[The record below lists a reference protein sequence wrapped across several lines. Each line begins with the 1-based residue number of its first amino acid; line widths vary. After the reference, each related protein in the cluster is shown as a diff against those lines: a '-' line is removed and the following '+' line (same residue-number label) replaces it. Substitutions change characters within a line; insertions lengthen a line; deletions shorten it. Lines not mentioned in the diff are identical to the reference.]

1 MQIDVRE
8 AAKLL
13 NVSDKTV
20 YRWVKKGDLPHFKS
34 DGSIRFYRSE
44 LLDWALNNRINVAA
58 DFRGDTDTN
67 TSVSTGLKEALA
79 AGGIHYR
86 ICGNTISETLTAVTQ
101 QLTVLDESDRDL
113 LLQFLLARES
123 LGSTGIGGGISI
135 PHPRNPIITNIPS
148 PIISLCFLENPIDY
162 KAIDG
167 VPVDTFFLL
176 ICPTV
181 KDHLT
186 MLSRI
191 AYALRDPDFMKVI
204 KEKANRETLLEQAD
218 IIDKKINLNKEK
230 QQ

>member
-20 YRWVKKGDLPHFKS
+20 YRWVKQGVLPHFKS
-34 DGSIRFYRSE
+34 DGNIKFYRSE

-58 DFRGDTDTN
+58 DFRGNIDTS
-67 TSVSTGLKEALA
+67 TSVSTSLKKALTS
-79 AGGIHYR
+79 GGIRYR

-101 QLTVLDESDRDL
+101 QLTVLDESDREL

-123 LGSTGIGGGISI
+123 LGSTAIGNGISI
-135 PHPRNPIITNIPS
+135 PHPRNPIITHIPS
-148 PIISLCFLENPIDY
+148 PIIELCFLENPIDY

-167 VPVDTFFLL
+167 IPVDTLFLL
-176 ICPTV
+176 ISPTV
-181 KDHLT
+181 KDHLN
-186 MLSRI
+186 MLSCI
-191 AYALRDPDFMKVI
+191 AFALRDPHFMKAI
-204 KEKANRETLLEQAD
+204 KQKADRQTILEQAD
-218 IIDKKINLNKEK
+218 TIDKKINLNKEK